1 MIITF
6 RVPGVPRGK
15 KRPRFARRGN
25 FVTTYQPEEDKKR
38 ESLIRACYLKAAGDI
53 GPYDGPVAITI
64 EALFTVPASWSQK
77 KKACPGPMTSKP
89 DLDNI
94 VKSVLD
100 ALNKVAYLDD
110 AQIVKQSSSKR
121 RGANDEMTVTIERIG
136 ATADLFEALPAE
148 G

>member
-6 RVPGVPRGK
+6 HVPGVPRGK

-25 FVTTYQPEEDKKR
+25 FVTTYQPEEDKER

-100 ALNKVAYLDD
+100 SLNKVAFVDD
-110 AQIVKQSSSKR
+110 SQVIRNAASKR
-121 RGANDEMTVTIERIG
+121 RGDVDETIVTIERIG
-136 ATADLFEALPAE
+136 ATADMFAGLAE
-148 G
+148 KW